1 MPSWA
6 KNYQRRRPRHPS
18 PPDVGH
24 DSATARKVPHFPAES
39 CPHRSGTLPHFKRN
53 QCRTLRP
60 ESALSR
66 LGSFHPSQKLLLYAS
81 CEPIQPRYP
90 ERWRPAIS
98 VITAATWSSSAPLL
112 FGDFL

>member
-6 KNYQRRRPRHPS
+6 KDYQRRRPRHPS

-53 QCRTLRP
+53 QCPTSTGIRTFTPGLISSFAEAFVVRLMRADP
-60 ESALSR
+60 TPLPRALEAR
-66 LGSFHPSQKLLLYAS
+66 DKRHHCRHLVIQRAASF
-81 CEPIQPRYP
+81 
-90 ERWRPAIS
+90 W
-98 VITAATWSSSAPLL
+98 
-112 FGDFL
+112 